1 MAKTAI
7 VTDTN
12 SGFSV
17 EEGKKHGIYVL
28 PMPVIIDQQT
38 YTEGET
44 ISHQELFTAMRQKRV
59 ISSSQ
64 PSPGDVCGLWDSV
77 LRQGYD
83 ELVYIPMSSG
93 LSGSCETAM
102 GLAKSYHGRVEVAD
116 NHRISLTQYQAAMD
130 AKKLAEA
137 GHSAKEIR
145 ELLEQ
150 HAMDASIYIMVDSL
164 EYLKKSGR
172 VTAAAAAFAAVLN
185 LKPVLTIQGDKLD
198 AFSKA
203 RGTRLGEKCMIDA
216 LRKDRE
222 TRFKNIPSSNLL
234 VATAGTFD
242 NPLDAQEWCETVQN
256 AFPEFQVVYIPLSC
270 SIACHTGINAAGTAI
285 CQIL

>member
-17 EEGKKHGIYVL
+17 EEGKKQGIYVL

-38 YTEGET
+38 FTEGET
-44 ISHQELFTAMRQKRV
+44 ISHEELYVAMRQKRS

-64 PSPGDVCGLWDSV
+64 PSPGDVLGLWDKV
-77 LRQGYD
+77 LEQGYD
-83 ELVYIPMSSG
+83 DLVYIPMSSG

-102 GLAKSYHGRVEVAD
+102 GLAKNYNGRVEVAD
-116 NHRISLTQYQAAMD
+116 NHRISLTQYQSALD
-130 AKKLAEA
+130 AKKLAEN
-137 GHSAKEIR
+137 GHSAKEIKA
-145 ELLEQ
+145 LLEL

-172 VTAAAAAFAAVLN
+172 VTAAAAAFATVLN

-198 AFSKA
+198 AFSRA
-203 RGTRLGEKCMIDA
+203 RGTKLGEKCMIDA
-216 LRKDRE
+216 LKKDRE
-222 TRFKNIPSSNLL
+222 TRFRDVPDRDLL

-242 NPLDAQEWCETVQN
+242 DPRHAQEWTELVQ
-256 AFPEFQVVYIPLSC
+256 AEFPNFHIVYLPLSC

-285 CQIL
+285 CQLL

>member
-1 MAKTAI
+1 MARTAI

-12 SGFSV
+12 SGLSI

-38 YTEGET
+38 FTEGET
-44 ISHQELFTAMRQKRV
+44 ISHEELYAAMRQKRS

-64 PSPGDVCGLWDSV
+64 PSPGDVCGLWDKV
-77 LRQGYD
+77 LAQGYD

-102 GLAKSYHGRVEVAD
+102 GLSKGYHGRVEVAD
-116 NHRISLTQYQAAMD
+116 NHRISLTQYQSAID
-130 AKKLAEA
+130 AKKLADA
-137 GHSAKEIR
+137 GHSAKEIKA
-145 ELLEQ
+145 LLEQ

-203 RGTRLGEKCMIDA
+203 RGTKLGEKCMIDA
-216 LRKDRE
+216 LKKDRK
-222 TRFKNIPSSNLL
+222 TRFKNIPDSGLL

-242 NPLDAQEWCETVQN
+242 DPLHAQEWVDTVQA
-256 AFPEFQVVYIPLSC
+256 AFPEFQVAYIPLSC

-285 CQIL
+285 YQIL